1 MDMLLKRLDES
12 ERNVHHMIEKGTLI
26 AVKQDQLLENLQEQ
40 KVIMSDIVNHQTAFD
55 AATSQASLLIQSSE
69 PQEACQL
76 QADLDSINERYTKL
90 DTRTKDHGIYLE
102 NLSRRLS
109 NFEAELEN
117 LEHWLLPS
125 GHELDSNQ
133 IPQLPLIEFVN
144 NWRVMASPEREQQ
157 YSLETV
163 SARRKLTDKYC
174 YWVE

>member
-1 MDMLLKRLDES
+1 MKGSEFDYICVLSFASPACWLLVYINFYRFPEILTDFNS
-12 ERNVHHMIEKGTLI
+12 VCS
-26 AVKQDQLLENLQEQ
+26 Q
-40 KVIMSDIVNHQTAFD
+40 VIMSDIVNHRTSLD

-76 QADLDSINERYTKL
+76 QAAADLDSINERYTKVG
-90 DTRTKDHGIYLE
+90 TRTKDHGIYLE

-125 GHELDSNQ
+125 GHELESNQ

-144 NWRVMASPEREQQ
+144 TLEVGFRKRVPACV
-157 YSLETV
+157 YSFL
-163 SARRKLTDKYC
+163 LF
-174 YWVE
+174 